1 MEALLAW
8 SIPGWVMLLMIV
20 ALYEALTRKRRK
32 RRNPVSGTFT
42 DEFTAMFYGTKR
54 MELDHRDSISMLRDE
69 EAQGAPPRL
78 GVDLNRQTVVL
89 RSMTSRPRV
98 SPGPTSISALRPFEA
113 GTASRF

>member
-89 RSMTSRPRV
+89 RS
-98 SPGPTSISALRPFEA
+98 IDK
-113 GTASRF
+113 